1 MIYPRLLNEELY
13 NLWHL
18 RWKINCRFMVIDW
31 IGILYLLT
39 SSKPAREKPLETKE
53 PRRCYLK
60 LWSWTSTNFDRLN
73 WTAYTPSKYFMFVS
87 TALETANLRT
97 TEYQPSNSTSIVV
110 LECMKLIMCW
120 YQNPQ
125 FATWTPGSELDPVE
139 SREIPWANNIS
150 RRGRTYWYSP
160 APPFLLQSFANDI

>member
-1 MIYPRLLNEELY
+1 MQNYTICGIFAERST
-13 NLWHL
+13 
-18 RWKINCRFMVIDW
+18 VDW

-120 YQNPQ
+120 YPKSQH
-125 FATWTPGSELDPVE
+125 ELQAVNSIQLNHVKFLEQIIFGDVDALIGIVQLHL
-139 SREIPWANNIS
+139 SF
-150 RRGRTYWYSP
+150 YSP
-160 APPFLLQSFANDI
+160 SLMTFKHKISTFKERK